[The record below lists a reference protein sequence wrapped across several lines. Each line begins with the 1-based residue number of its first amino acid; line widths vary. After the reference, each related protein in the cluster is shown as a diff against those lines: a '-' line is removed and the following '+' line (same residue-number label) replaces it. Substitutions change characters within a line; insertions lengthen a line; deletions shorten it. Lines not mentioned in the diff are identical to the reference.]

1 MKCVAR
7 YSSSEPQWHPS
18 KRTRRLPF
26 LGVLLVGLAVA
37 ALTPVSPLAAA
48 QPPAD
53 DDPEVSQ
60 GPVVVYL
67 VRHAERGIDG
77 TDDPPLTL
85 AGEIRARELRDLL
98 KDAGLTHVYSTDWKL
113 TRDAARPI
121 AEELGVE
128 PTIYDPSRLEGLAAA
143 LRRTPGTHFVVGH
156 RNTTPMLVAALGG
169 YPFDPIAEFEYDRL
183 YILVIHP
190 GQTPATM
197 LLRFGSPYVEGSEF
211 GFSASGAI
219 APGADPA
226 VSNCGGCRGRREP
239 VPAADGG

>member
-7 YSSSEPQWHPS
+7 YSPSEPQWHPS

-37 ALTPVSPLAAA
+37 ALTPAPPLAAA

-53 DDPEVSQ
+53 GDPAVSQ

-67 VRHAERGIDG
+67 VRHAEMANFDG

-85 AGEIRARELRDLL
+85 AGAIRAQVLRDLL
-98 KDAGLTHVYSTDWKL
+98 EDAGLTHVYSTDWKR
-113 TRDAARPI
+113 TRDTARPF
-121 AEELGVE
+121 AEALGVE
-128 PTIYDPSRLEGLAAA
+128 PTIYDPSRLEVLAVA

-156 RNTTPMLVAALGG
+156 SNTTPALVAALGG
-169 YPFDPIAEFEYDRL
+169 NPFDAIDELEYDRL

-190 GQTPATM
+190 GQAPVTM
-197 LLRFGSPYVEGSEF
+197 LLRFGEPYVEGSEF
-211 GFSASGAI
+211 GISASGAI
-219 APGADPA
+219 APGGAGGTGRGTRGGGVGA
-226 VSNCGGCRGRREP
+226 VRRST
-239 VPAADGG
+239 